1 MPEKPYPSGYEAPSL
16 AGHYTGIPILAMEPF
31 VPQTKIPQQAPETLV
46 IRASV
51 EIRRSLVWP
60 QVEGFEGPWSLAQD
74 GLYTAEGCGIKDQ
87 ARISE
92 ITLRYT
98 GVCTGVCTGFCTTP
112 TPSFVPFQDISALL
126 PYHPGD
132 VLWRHTF
139 YSPPALIP
147 LGPNE
152 DGVLRLFPLGGY
164 GKNVL
169 NPLETTP
176 LYFFLESGA
185 GGAPASPNVRFLFY
199 DDILRL
205 RANPRGPTLVFPEG
219 MGFDPVG
226 SVEAA
231 LTRGA
236 WTLRFQDFFKTSYQ
250 SVQVQSLPGDGHL
263 VDVVL
268 MAQ

>member
-1 MPEKPYPSGYEAPSL
+1 MPEKPYPFGYEAPSL

-31 VPQTKIPQQAPETLV
+31 VPQAKIPQQAPETLV

-51 EIRRSLVWP
+51 EITRSSWWP
-60 QVEGFEGPWSLAQD
+60 QIDGAEGRWSLAQD
-74 GLYTAEGCGIKDQ
+74 ALYTTEGCGIKDQ

-98 GVCTGVCTGFCTTP
+98 GVCTIP
-112 TPSFVPFQDISALL
+112 TPACVPFQDISALL
-126 PYHPGD
+126 PYNPGD

-139 YSPPALIP
+139 HSPPALIP

-152 DGVLRLFPLGGY
+152 DGVLHLFPLGGY

-236 WTLRFQDFFKTSYQ
+236 WILTLQDFFKTSYQ
-250 SVQVQSLPGDGHL
+250 SVQVQPLPGDGHL